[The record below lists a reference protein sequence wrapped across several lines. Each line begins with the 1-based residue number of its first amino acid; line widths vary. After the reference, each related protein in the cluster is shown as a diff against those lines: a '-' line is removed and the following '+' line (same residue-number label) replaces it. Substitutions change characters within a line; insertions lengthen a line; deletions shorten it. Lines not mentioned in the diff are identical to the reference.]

1 MNSEIRLCLFPLR
14 LSEVQLEKLKIDSR
28 NAGLTASDY
37 LRKLINQQQ
46 IKPKPP
52 DSFKELAWEISKIG
66 NDINQI
72 AHKANAAGRATKKD
86 AETAVFLLAKILE
99 LMREMG

>member
-1 MNSEIRLCLFPLR
+1 MRLHPLR
-14 LSEVQLEKLKIDSR
+14 LTEKDYNKLKQDSQH
-28 NAGLTASDY
+28 AGLTNSDY

-52 DSFKELAWEISKIG
+52 DSYKELAWEISKIG

-72 AHKANAAGRATKKD
+72 KQKANAVGTATKED
-86 AETAVFLLAKILE
+86 AETTVFLLAKILE

>member
-1 MNSEIRLCLFPLR
+1 MSVCTKLYPLR
-14 LSEVQLEKLKIDSR
+14 LTVEDYSKLKQDSQ
-28 NAGLTASDY
+28 NAGLTNSGY

-52 DSFKELAWEISKIG
+52 DSYSYLVLELSKIG

-72 AHKANAAGRATKKD
+72 VYKANTAGTTTKKD
-86 AETAVFLLAKILE
+86 AETAVFLLAKIIE
-99 LMREMG
+99 LMREMR